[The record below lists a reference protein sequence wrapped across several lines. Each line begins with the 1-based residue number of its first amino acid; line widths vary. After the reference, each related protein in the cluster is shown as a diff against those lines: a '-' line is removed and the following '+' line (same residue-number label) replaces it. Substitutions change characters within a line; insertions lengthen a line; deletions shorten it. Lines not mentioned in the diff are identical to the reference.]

1 MLHNNIEGF
10 TVYTTDLKGASKV
23 EAYST
28 FIIGIR
34 QTYVEYDPPYVPIVL
49 QQSKRIPFFFHVVHK
64 AILASFSQQCQYGVC
79 PLYRKIA
86 WPIICMNLCH

>member
-64 AILASFSQQCQYGVC
+64 AKLYWLVLVSNASMACVHYIG
-79 PLYRKIA
+79 K
-86 WPIICMNLCH
+86 